1 MIDIVLGV
9 LIGASALFGF
19 IRGFVGT
26 VVALLSWLLAGW
38 VAFTFGNEASQWWA
52 APHPPGTG
60 HYLAG
65 YLGVFVL
72 TVVVVGLVGLL
83 LKAAIKLTL
92 LGGVDRLLGGALGAV
107 RGLFFACILLL
118 LAGFTALPGEPAWQ
132 QSQLRPLLQP
142 AVGWMQAQLPHLD
155 NMLPQALPLEVLM
168 PERLPLP
175 LDENAPSSQRVLG
188 KPTATGD
195 NGVLNQVVAGGG
207 WPRPV
212 EMEQEPGRASTL
224 PSNLEPAPARP
235 ARLAPA
241 AGGTHGQARPP
252 SL

>member
-26 VVALLSWLLAGW
+26 VVALVSWLLAGW
-38 VAFTFGNEASQWWA
+38 MAFTFGNQASHWWA
-52 APHPPGTG
+52 APVPPGTG

-65 YLGVFVL
+65 YLGVFIL
-72 TVVVVGLVGLL
+72 TVVVVGLLGLL

-92 LGGVDRLLGGALGAV
+92 LGGVDRVLGGALGAV

-142 AVGWMQAQLPHLD
+142 AVAWMQAQLPQLD
-155 NMLPQALPLEVLM
+155 RVLPEALPLQALL
-168 PERLPLP
+168 PDRLPLP
-175 LDENAPSSQRVLG
+175 LDENAPSSQQVLG
-188 KPTATGD
+188 KPAATGD

-207 WPRPV
+207 WPQPV
-212 EMEQEPGRASTL
+212 EMEQEPGAASTL
-224 PSNLEPAPARP
+224 PSSIEPAPARP
-235 ARLAPA
+235 ARPAPA

>member
-26 VVALLSWLLAGW
+26 VVALVSWLLAGW
-38 VAFTFGNEASQWWA
+38 AAFTFGNQASHWWA
-52 APHPPGTG
+52 APQPPGSG

-65 YLGVFVL
+65 YLGVFVA
-72 TVVVVGLVGLL
+72 TVVLVGLLGLL
-83 LKAAIKLTL
+83 LKAVIKLTL
-92 LGGVDRLLGGALGAV
+92 LGGVDRLLGGALGVV
-107 RGLFFACILLL
+107 RGAFFACVLLL

-132 QSQLRPLLQP
+132 QSQLRPVLQP
-142 AVGWMQAQLPHLD
+142 AVAWMQAQLPQLD
-155 NMLPQALPLEVLM
+155 EVLPQALPLQALL

-175 LDENAPSSQRVLG
+175 LAEDAPSSQQVLG
-188 KPTATGD
+188 KPTVTGD

-212 EMEQEPGRASTL
+212 DVEPEPRRAPAL
-224 PSNLEPAPARP
+224 PSNIEPVPARP
-235 ARLAPA
+235 ARPAPD
-241 AGGTHGQARPP
+241 AGGIPGQARPS